1 MEENNDFDKLF
12 GSNLPNF
19 ADTDWRNLEGQLEQ
33 HDLKRKFSRLLWAVP
48 TVGAVMMAISGILYY
63 QLNDTREKVRILEN
77 RLVKVYK
84 HKKDEPE
91 ASPQKIIL
99 HDTIYRQVVIRQ
111 IIQEAQSHNSSITN
125 NPEYINS
132 AKKYEDNITEN
143 QLIIEREKYIGIN
156 KLLGKNSTLNSLNIA
171 TNIDL
176 SKYKVINFPE
186 DSLVEDNHFSL
197 IPKSISIGIL
207 GGIQKPIGDDFEN
220 SGGREIGLRTVLGYN
235 NSKGQERWGVVLD
248 FQQSNLFFDN
258 NRRDHFDKFGSPPIP
273 KLNGEVPNKVDIPKF
288 SSYKFG
294 LGLRY
299 NFLFSEKIKRYVS
312 MGWIVQIP
320 NQYNIDFHYI
330 DQSIQPFTRK
340 QESIN
345 HLLGIN
351 TGVNIPLSK
360 DLALNG
366 EVYFQS
372 QLLNN
377 PNPLDAQ
384 TVLGGRVGVNYRFGK

>member
-19 ADTDWRNLEGQLEQ
+19 ADKDWRNLEGQLER
-33 HDLKRKFSRLLWAVP
+33 HDLKRKLSRLMWALP
-48 TVGAVMMAISGILYY
+48 AIGGVMMAISGILYY
-63 QLNDTREKVRILEN
+63 QLNNTRDQVRILEN
-77 RLVKVYK
+77 KLVGVYE
-84 HKKDEPE
+84 HKKNQLEV
-91 ASPQKIIL
+91 SPQKIIL

-111 IIQEAQSHNSSITN
+111 IIREIQPHNSNITN

-132 AKKYEDNITEN
+132 AKYEENITEN
-143 QLIIEREKYIGIN
+143 QLLIEREKYFGIN
-156 KLLGKNSTLNSLNIA
+156 KLLGKNPKLDSLSITANV
-171 TNIDL
+171 DF
-176 SKYKVINFPE
+176 SKYKVIEFPE
-186 DSLVEDNHFSL
+186 DSLVEENHFSL
-197 IPKSISIGIL
+197 IPKSITVGIL
-207 GGIQKPIGDDFEN
+207 GGVQKPIGDDFEN

-235 NSKGQERWGVVLD
+235 NRKGQERWGVVLD

-258 NRRDHFDKFGSPPIP
+258 NRRDHFDKFGSPPNP
-273 KLNGEVPNKVDIPKF
+273 RPNGEMPNKVGIPKF
-288 SSYKFG
+288 SSYNIG
-294 LGLRY
+294 LGVRY
-299 NFLFSEKIKRYVS
+299 NFLFSEKIKPYIGA
-312 MGWIVQIP
+312 GWIVQIP
-320 NQYNIDFHYI
+320 NQYNINFHYI
-330 DQSIQPFTRK
+330 DQSIQPVIRK

-351 TGVNIPLSK
+351 TGVNVLLSK
-360 DLALNG
+360 HLSLNS

>member
-19 ADTDWRNLEGQLEQ
+19 ADTDWRNLEGQLER
-33 HDLKRKFSRLLWAVP
+33 HDLKRKFSRLLWALP
-48 TVGAVMMAISGILYY
+48 AVGAVMMAVSGILYY
-63 QLNDTREKVRILEN
+63 QLSDTREKVRILEN
-77 RLVKVYK
+77 RLVNV
-84 HKKDEPE
+84 HKYMKGEPE
-91 ASPQKIIL
+91 SSPQKIIL
-99 HDTIYRQVVIRQ
+99 YDTIYRQVVIRQ
-111 IIQEAQSHNSSITN
+111 IIRETQPYYSSLTN
-125 NPEYINS
+125 NPEYINPV
-132 AKKYEDNITEN
+132 KYEGNITEN

-156 KLLGKNSTLNSLNIA
+156 KLLSKNPTLNSLNVA

-176 SKYKVINFPE
+176 SKYKGINFPE
-186 DSLVEDNHFSL
+186 DSLEQDNHFSL
-197 IPKSISIGIL
+197 IPKSISVGVL

-220 SGGREIGLRTVLGYN
+220 SGGREIGVRTVLGYH
-235 NSKGQERWGVVLD
+235 NSKGQERWGAVLD

-273 KLNGEVPNKVDIPKF
+273 RPNGEKPNKVGIPKF

-299 NFLFSEKIKRYVS
+299 NFLFSEKMKPYVGA
-312 MGWIVQIP
+312 GWIVQIP
-320 NQYNIDFHYI
+320 NQYNIDFHYM
-330 DQSIQPFTRK
+330 DQSIQPDTRK

-351 TGVNIPLSK
+351 TGVNILLSK
-360 DLALNG
+360 HLALNG

-384 TVLGGRVGVNYRFGK
+384 TILGGRVGVNYRFGK